1 MIFLS
6 FCLDLYMNNRFAHL
20 VGSMPYDNEE
30 AAMTK
35 ALDAIGSHLH
45 SLPDGE
51 IGMKTAEYHKGCRS
65 AWTQIIMDSMEADT
79 ENWIVK
85 KKALRNETGV
95 PVHYTKASVLRP
107 KKSPQEIE
115 KYLNFKWLD
124 YFKESYPIYQ
134 KLKKERGQ
142 ENLKFQVGLPTGLGI
157 TFVVLG
163 PLHGLRFSQAFN
175 RRMAYEANEIA
186 KLADPN
192 DLIFQIEVPIEVI
205 MFHLMPP
212 IISDIAFRSIVG
224 LINLL
229 NPKIPIGI
237 HLCLGDL
244 NNESLAKI
252 STLKRLVS
260 FSNKLVKKIPTDR
273 NLDFIHYPLAE
284 GKTPPVTDASF
295 YQELRKINLPENTRF
310 VAGFVHEKL
319 SIEEH
324 ILLLKNIENIRGQQ
338 VDIAC
343 SCGMGRRTSGTADE
357 LFRIKRELVNMK

>member
-1 MIFLS
+1 
-6 FCLDLYMNNRFAHL
+6 MNNRFAHL

-30 AAMTK
+30 TAMKK
-35 ALDAIGSHLH
+35 ALDTLHGHLH

-51 IGMKTAEYHKGCRS
+51 IGVKSSQYPTGCRS

-79 ENWIVK
+79 ENWRVK
-85 KKALRNETGV
+85 KTATRNEIGV
-95 PVHYTKASVLRP
+95 PAHYTKASVLRP
-107 KKSPQEIE
+107 KKTPKEIE

-124 YFKESYPIYQ
+124 YFKESYPIYK
-134 KLKKERGQ
+134 KLKKERGE
-142 ENLKFQVGLPTGLGI
+142 ENLKFQMGLPTGLGI

-186 KLADPN
+186 KIADPN

-252 STLKRLVS
+252 STLKKLVS
-260 FSNKLVKKIPTDR
+260 FSNKLVKKIPSDR
-273 NLDFIHYPLAE
+273 KLEFIHYPLAE
-284 GKTPPVTDASF
+284 GKVPPVTEASF
-295 YQELRKINLPENTRF
+295 YNPLKKINLPQDTRF
-310 VAGFVHEKL
+310 IAGFVHEKL

-324 ILLLKNIENIRGQQ
+324 KQLLKNIEHIRSQK

-343 SCGMGRRTSGTADE
+343 SCGMGRRTSETADE
-357 LFRIKRELVNMK
+357 LFRIKRELVTMI